1 MSFLLATLVLA
12 VSPAQ
17 ETPAP
22 AEAPKEEQKICK
34 TEGFSGSRIKAKRV
48 CRTASEWRE
57 QQDRVGKERRE
68 N

>member
-1 MSFLLATLVLA
+1 MSLVLTALALA
-12 VSPAQ
+12 VSPVQ

-22 AEAPKEEQKICK
+22 EAPKEDKICK
-34 TEGFSGSRIKAKRV
+34 TEGFSGSRIKARRV
-48 CRTASEWRE
+48 CRTAAEWRE